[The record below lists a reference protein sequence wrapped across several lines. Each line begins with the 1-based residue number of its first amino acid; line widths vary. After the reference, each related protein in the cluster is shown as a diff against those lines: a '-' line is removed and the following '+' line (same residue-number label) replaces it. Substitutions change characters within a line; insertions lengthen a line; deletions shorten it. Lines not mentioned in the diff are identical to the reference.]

1 MKLTFK
7 EKKGF
12 IPVAKVVDAKGMIN
26 NEILFLDPTIRADSD
41 SESDSDIEMSMRQI
55 DYNKYVGKLKPRE
68 ALIKQNQLAKHI
80 TKKNKPLD
88 DDMLQAYNKIKSDTQ
103 KEFKLQSGTFVP
115 IPDVNKERVIYYI
128 FAPSGAG
135 KTYLTASILKQWM
148 KLNAKKDIY
157 IFSKLTDDKVIDDL
171 GERIK
176 RINIDTLKESPIDV
190 SEIPEGSMVVF
201 DDTDCLEDKV
211 VNEAILKLE
220 NSIYQ
225 VGRHYKISCIKTS
238 HLGSDYKR
246 TRVVLS
252 ESHYIVVYPNAGS
265 FQQVQY
271 VLKTYM
277 GLSNADIQQVKNL
290 RSRWVVC
297 ARNYP
302 QYVLYETGCYLLS
315 K

>member
-12 IPVAKVVDAKGMIN
+12 IPIAKVTEAKGALN
-26 NEILFLDPTIRADSD
+26 NEILFLDPSIKADSDSD
-41 SESDSDIEMSMRQI
+41 SESDIELALREI
-55 DYNKYVGKLKPRE
+55 DYNKYLAKMKPRE
-68 ALIKQNQLAKHI
+68 SLMKQNQLAKHLA
-80 TKKNKPLD
+80 KRNKPLD
-88 DDMLQAYNKIKSDTQ
+88 DDLLEAYNQIKTDSQ
-103 KEFKLQSGTFVP
+103 KEFKLQSGLFVP
-115 IPDVNKERVIYYI
+115 IPDVNKERVIYYV

-135 KTYLTASILKQWM
+135 KTYLTANILKQWM
-148 KLNAKKDIY
+148 KLYPKKDVY
-157 IFSKLTDDKVIDDL
+157 ILSKLTDDKVIDDL
-171 GERIK
+171 GPRIK
-176 RINIDTLKESPIDV
+176 RINIETLKESPIDV
-190 SEIPEGSMVVF
+190 TEIPEGSMVVF
-201 DDTDCLEDKV
+201 DDCDCIEDKQI
-211 VNEAILKLE
+211 NDAILKLE

-225 VGRHYKISCIKTS
+225 VGRHHKISCIKTS

-277 GLSNADIQQVKNL
+277 GLSNSDIQDIKNL
-290 RSRWVVC
+290 RSRWVLC
-297 ARNYP
+297 SRNYP

>member
-7 EKKGF
+7 EQKGY
-12 IPVAKVVDAKGMIN
+12 IPIAKVVDDKKGKLN
-26 NEILFLDPTIRADSD
+26 NEILFLDPSVATNDSD
-41 SESDSDIEMSMRQI
+41 DDIDMEMREI
-55 DYNKYVGKLKPRE
+55 DYQKYLAKMKPRE
-68 ALIKQNQLAKHI
+68 SLAKQNQLAKHI
-80 TKKNKPLD
+80 AKKNKPVD
-88 DDMLQAYNKIKSDTQ
+88 DDLLHAYNKIKSDSH
-103 KEFKLQSGTFVP
+103 KEFNLQSGLFVP

-135 KTYLTASILKQWM
+135 KTYLTASILKQWL
-148 KLNAKKDIY
+148 KLNPEKDVY
-157 IFSKLTDDKVIDDL
+157 IFSKLDDDAVLDNL
-171 GERIK
+171 GKRIK
-176 RINIDTLKESPIDV
+176 RININSLKENPIDV
-190 SEIPEGSMVVF
+190 GEIPQGSMVVF
-201 DDTDCLEDKV
+201 DDCDCIEDKQI
-211 VNEAILKLE
+211 NEAILKLE

-225 VGRHYKISCIKTS
+225 VGRHHKISCIKTS

-277 GLSNADIQQVKNL
+277 GLSNNEIQDIKNL
-290 RSRWVVC
+290 RSRWVLC
-297 ARNYP
+297 SRNYP